1 MAAKVHNTLFDAGGN
16 CYSEIRNCQE
26 DGVPGGR
33 AASPPMVKLKHMKN
47 MHVRRFLRK
56 ISPVHQLLWV
66 CLFDQLHDMAP
77 N

>member
-1 MAAKVHNTLFDAGGN
+1 MAAKVHNALFDAGGS

-26 DGVPGGR
+26 DEVTGSR
-33 AASPPMVKLKHMKN
+33 AANPPMVKLKNMKN
-47 MHVRRFLRK
+47 MYVMRFLRK

-66 CLFDQLHDMAP
+66 CLTNYMTWLQT